1 MLTKG
6 RAIQAFYRPAG
17 DSHDEMQEG
26 EGAIR
31 PHWRAFA
38 QSFGALSSADL
49 ARRWE
54 FGQTLLQE
62 NGVTYNVYGDPAG
75 LERPWQLD
83 PLPVILSAAEWTAI
97 EQAVVQRATLLSAIA
112 ADLYGPR
119 QLIAD
124 GLLPPSLLHA
134 NPNFLRPCAGMRPPG
149 GSFLDVY
156 AVEVARGADGGWRV
170 IADRTE
176 VPAGAGYALENRT
189 IVSRVLPE
197 FFRAMPVRRL
207 GPFFDALRRT
217 LQSLSPRRNDDPRI
231 VLMTPGPYNETY
243 FEHAFLA
250 RHLGLTLVQGED
262 LTVRDNKVFLKTL
275 TGLQQVDV
283 ILRRTNG
290 EWCDPLEL
298 RGDSTLGVAGLVQA
312 ARAGT
317 VAVANPL
324 GSGLLDGSAI
334 MPFLPGIARR
344 LLGEELALPSVAT
357 WWCGQDAER
366 AHVMENLGR
375 LVLRP
380 AFHNRIRPV
389 LGAGLSAVELGELA
403 AAITAKPWEWVAQE
417 MAAMSTVPVWT
428 PDGLEPQH
436 MVIRLFAVATESG
449 WQVMPGGLARVS
461 AERDLLAARLQTGG
475 GGSKDVWVMSEPGG
489 ETQAQPRGSAA
500 QVRLTRGNRDLPSR
514 VADNM
519 FWLGRY
525 VERCEATTRKLRAA
539 VTLIE
544 EALDQGDSARAAFT
558 VRIMAKLGLAF
569 PPGAES
575 LPPSELVAALVAYH
589 ANPAGT
595 GLANSGDR
603 LGRVMAHLRDRL
615 SADTWRALQRLRDRI
630 ARLRKD
636 GGRGVASKLN
646 SIILT
651 GEAIAGLAMENMT
664 RGPLWLFLDIG
675 RRVERAVTIVDT
687 FAGALAFAD
696 GEDDVPLDLLLEI
709 SDSTMTYRSRYLA
722 APRLAG
728 VLDLLLSDDSNP
740 RSLAFQLE
748 ALSDHMDRLAAQ
760 AGGDGFLRPE
770 QRQMTVLC
778 GIVRTLE
785 VPVLAAYDRD
795 GGYHDAERLLESLRS
810 RLWGLSELLSRQYFT
825 HAQWR
830 LPTPSQDFLP

>member
-1 MLTKG
+1 MQTQG
-6 RAIQAFYRPAG
+6 RIIQAFHRPAG
-17 DSHDEMQEG
+17 DGHDEMQAG
-26 EGAIR
+26 DGQVR

-38 QSFGALSSADL
+38 DAFAALSPAEL
-49 ARRWE
+49 ARRWD
-54 FGQTLLQE
+54 FGQTQLQE

-83 PLPVILSAAEWTAI
+83 PLPVILSAREWAGI
-97 EQAVVQRATLLSAIA
+97 ERAVAQRATLLEAVIA
-112 ADLYGPR
+112 DCYGPR
-119 QLIAD
+119 RLIRD
-124 GLLPPSLLHA
+124 GLVPPSLLHA
-134 NPNFLRPCAGMRPPG
+134 NPNFLRPCAANSPPG
-149 GSFLDVY
+149 GRFLDVY
-156 AVEVARGADGGWRV
+156 AVELARGADGGWRV

-176 VPAGAGYALENRT
+176 VPAGSGYALENRT

-207 GPFFDALRRT
+207 GPFFDTLRAT
-217 LQSLSPRRNDDPRI
+217 LQGRSPRRNDDPRM
-231 VLMTPGPYNETY
+231 VLMSPGPYNETY

-283 ILRRTNG
+283 ILRRTAG

-312 ARAGT
+312 VRAGS
-317 VAVANPL
+317 VAIANPL

-334 MPFLPGIARR
+334 MAFLPGIARAV
-344 LLGEELALPSVAT
+344 LGEDLALPSLAT

-366 AHVMENLGR
+366 EAVLAGLDR

-380 AFHNRIRPV
+380 AFHNRTRPV
-389 LGAGLSAVELGELA
+389 LGAGLNGAERAELA
-403 AAITAKPWEWVAQE
+403 AAIRARPWDWVAQE
-417 MAAMSTVPVWT
+417 MATMSTVPVWT
-428 PDGLEPQH
+428 EGGLDSQH
-436 MVIRLFAVATESG
+436 MVIRLFAVASDDG
-449 WQVMPGGLARVS
+449 WTVMPGGLARVS

-475 GGSKDVWVMSEPGG
+475 GGSKDVWVLSEPG
-489 ETQAQPRGSAA
+489 QAA
-500 QVRLTRGNRDLPSR
+500 QAVPRNAAAPVRLTRGNRDLPSR

-539 VTLIE
+539 VTLVE
-544 EALDQGDSARAAFT
+544 EALDQGDPARAAQA
-558 VRIMAKLGLAF
+558 VRVMAKLGLSVPAR
-569 PPGAES
+569 ADA
-575 LPPSELVAALVAYH
+575 LPPPQMVAALLAHHSDIAVD
-589 ANPAGT
+589 
-595 GLANSGDR
+595 GLANAGER
-603 LGRVMAHLRDRL
+603 LGRVVAHLRDRL

-630 ARLRKD
+630 VRLSRD
-636 GGRGVASKLN
+636 TQRSLASRLN
-646 SIILT
+646 SVILT
-651 GEAIAGLAMENMT
+651 GEAISGLAMENMT

-675 RRVERAVTIVDT
+675 RRVERAITVVDT
-687 FAGALAFAD
+687 LAGALAWAT

-728 VLDLLLSDDSNP
+728 VLDLVLADDSNP

-785 VPVLAAYDRD
+785 VPVLAEYDRD
-795 GGYHDAERLLESLRS
+795 GGYHDAERLLESIRT
-810 RLWGLSELLSRQYFT
+810 RLWGLSDMLSRQYFT

-830 LPTPSQDFLP
+830 LPTAGLDHLP

>member
-1 MLTKG
+1 MRTEDDT
-6 RAIQAFYRPAG
+6 IQTFYRPTG
-17 DSHDEMQEG
+17 DFFDEMQEG
-26 EGAIR
+26 SGEVR

-38 QSFGALSSADL
+38 QSFSALSAADL

-83 PLPVILSAAEWTAI
+83 PLPVILSAEEWTGI
-97 EQAVVQRATLLSAIA
+97 RRAVAQRATLMNAIIG
-112 ADLYGPR
+112 DLYGR
-119 QLIAD
+119 RTLIAQ
-124 GLLPPSLLHA
+124 GLLPGSLLHS
-134 NPNFLRPCAGMRPPG
+134 NPAFLRPCAGMKPPG
-149 GSFLDVY
+149 GRFLDIY
-156 AVEVARGADGGWRV
+156 AVELARGNDGLWRV

-197 FFRAMPVRRL
+197 FFRAMPVQRL

-231 VLMTPGPYNETY
+231 VLLTPGPYNETY

-250 RHLGLTLVQGED
+250 RHMGLTLVQGED

-283 ILRRTNG
+283 ILRRTTG

-312 ARAGT
+312 ARAGN
-317 VAVANPL
+317 VAIANPL

-334 MPFLPGIARR
+334 MAFLPRVARA
-344 LLGEELALPSVAT
+344 LLGEELRLPSVAT
-357 WWCGQDAER
+357 WWCGQQAER
-366 AHVMENLGR
+366 DTVLANLGQ

-380 AFHNRIRPV
+380 AFHNRIRPIV
-389 LGAGLSAVELGELA
+389 GAGLAADEREALA
-403 AAITAKPWEWVAQE
+403 ARVRAKPWDWVAQE
-417 MAAMSTVPVWT
+417 VGGVSTVPVWT
-428 PDGLEPQH
+428 AGGLEPQH
-436 MVIRLFAVATESG
+436 TIIRLFAVATESG

-461 AERDLLAARLQTGG
+461 AERDLLAARLQAGG
-475 GGSKDVWVMSEPGG
+475 GGSKDVWVLSERESQASTPVRTGG
-489 ETQAQPRGSAA
+489 AA
-500 QVRLTRGNRDLPSR
+500 VRLTRGNRDLPSR

-525 VERCEATTRKLRAA
+525 VERCEATTRKLRSA

-544 EALDQGDSARAAFT
+544 EALDQGDEARAAYA
-558 VRIMAKLGLAF
+558 VRIMTKLGLAF
-569 PPGAES
+569 PGGADTVA
-575 LPPSELVAALVAYH
+575 PHQLVGGLIDFHADASAL
-589 ANPAGT
+589 
-595 GLANSGDR
+595 GLAGCGER
-603 LGRVMAHLRDRL
+603 LGRVVAHLRDRL
-615 SADTWRALQRLRDRI
+615 STDTWRALQRLRDRI
-630 ARLRKD
+630 LRLPE
-636 GGRGVASKLN
+636 GGGEGIAGRLN
-646 SIILT
+646 AVIMTS
-651 GEAIAGLAMENMT
+651 EAVSGLAMENMT
-664 RGPLWLFLDIG
+664 RGPVWLFLDTG
-675 RRVERAVTIVDT
+675 RRLERAITIVDT
-687 FAGALAFAD
+687 FSGALTWAE

-728 VLDLLLSDDSNP
+728 VLDLLLCDDSNP

-748 ALSDHMDRLAAQ
+748 ALAAHMDQLAAY
-760 AGGDGFLRPE
+760 GGNDGFLRPE

-785 VPVLAAYDRD
+785 VPVLAGFDRD
-795 GGYHDAERLLESLRS
+795 GGYHDAERVLEAIRS
-810 RLWGLSELLSRQYFT
+810 RLWSLSEMLSREYFT

-830 LPTPSQDFLP
+830 LPTPALDVLP

>member
-1 MLTKG
+1 VVTEDSVISAL
-6 RAIQAFYRPAG
+6 YRPPG
-17 DSHDEMQEG
+17 QGHDEMQAADG
-26 EGAIR
+26 EVR

-38 QSFGALSSADL
+38 QSFAGLSAADL

-83 PLPVILSAAEWTAI
+83 PLPVILSAQEWAGI
-97 EQAVVQRATLLSAIA
+97 ERAVIQRATLLDGVI

-119 QLIAD
+119 RLIRD

-134 NPNFLRPCAGMRPPG
+134 NPNYLRPCAGTG
-149 GSFLDVY
+149 GRFLDVY
-156 AVEVARGADGGWRV
+156 AVELARDASGGWRV
-170 IADRTE
+170 MADRTE

-207 GPFFDALRRT
+207 GPFFDTLRAT
-217 LQSLSPRRNDDPRI
+217 LRGRSPRRNDDPRM

-262 LTVRDNKVFLKTL
+262 MTVRDNKVFLKTL

-283 ILRRTNG
+283 ILRRTIG

-312 ARAGT
+312 ARAGS

-334 MPFLPGIARR
+334 MAFLPGIARSM
-344 LLGEELALPSVAT
+344 LGEDLALPSLPS

-366 AHVMENLGR
+366 EYVLENLER

-380 AFHNRIRPV
+380 AFHNRTRPV
-389 LGAGLSAVELGELA
+389 LGAGLTAEGRDELA
-403 AAITAKPWEWVAQE
+403 AAIRARPWEWVAQE
-417 MAAMSTVPVWT
+417 MADMSTVPVWT
-428 PDGLEPQH
+428 EGGLEPQH
-436 MVIRLFAVATESG
+436 MVIRLFAVASEDG
-449 WQVMPGGLARVS
+449 WSVMPGGLARVS
-461 AERDLLAARLQTGG
+461 PERDLLAARLQTGG
-475 GGSKDVWVMSEPGG
+475 GGSKDLWVLTDP
-489 ETQAQPRGSAA
+489 TAAAHTAPRNTSAP
-500 QVRLTRGNRDLPSR
+500 VRLVRGNRDLPSR

-544 EALDQGDSARAAFT
+544 EALDQGDGARAVYAA
-558 VRIMAKLGLAF
+558 RLMGQLGLAL
-569 PPGAES
+569 PPGLAA
-575 LPPSELVAALVAYH
+575 LPPEKLVGALIGHHCDLAVD
-589 ANPAGT
+589 
-595 GLANSGDR
+595 GLAQAGER
-603 LGRVMAHLRDRL
+603 LGRVVAHLRDRV
-615 SADTWRALQRLRDRI
+615 SADTWRAVQRLRDRI
-630 ARLRKD
+630 GKLALRD
-636 GGRGVASKLN
+636 ERALSSKLN
-646 SIILT
+646 SVILT
-651 GEAIAGLAMENMT
+651 AEAISGLSMENMT
-664 RGPLWLFLDIG
+664 RGPLWLFLDTG
-675 RRVERAVTIVDT
+675 RRVERAITVVDT
-687 FAGALAFAD
+687 MAGALTGAE
-696 GEDDVPLDLLLEI
+696 GEEDVPLDLLLEI

-728 VLDLLLSDDSNP
+728 VLDLLLADDSNP

-748 ALSDHMDRLAAQ
+748 ALDAHMDRLAEQ

-785 VPVLAAYDRD
+785 IGVLAEYDRD
-795 GGYHDAERLLESLRS
+795 GGYHDAERLLEAIRT
-810 RLWGLSELLSRQYFT
+810 RLWGLSDMLSRQYFT

-830 LPTPSQDFLP
+830 LPTASLDHLP

>member
-1 MLTKG
+1 MLTEELT
-6 RAIQAFYRPAG
+6 IPAFYRPTERG
-17 DSHDEMQEG
+17 LDEMMAEDG
-26 EGAIR
+26 SVRA
-31 PHWRAFA
+31 HWQAFA
-38 QSFGALSSADL
+38 TSFAALSPADL

-83 PLPVILSAAEWTAI
+83 PLPVILSAGEWAEI
-97 EQAVVQRATLLSAIA
+97 ERAVVQRASLLEAVI
-112 ADLYGPR
+112 ADLYGQR
-119 QLIAD
+119 RLIRER
-124 GLLPPSLLHA
+124 LIPPSLLHA
-134 NPNFLRPCAGMRPPG
+134 NPNFLRPLAGTRPPQG
-149 GSFLDVY
+149 RFLDTY
-156 AVEVARGADGGWRV
+156 AVELARTPNGGWQV
-170 IADRTE
+170 VADRTE
-176 VPAGAGYALENRT
+176 VPAGTGYALENRT

-207 GPFFDALRRT
+207 GPFFDTMRATLRA
-217 LQSLSPRRNDDPRI
+217 LSPRRNDDPRI

-283 ILRRTNG
+283 IVRRTTG

-312 ARAGT
+312 ARTGT
-317 VAVANPL
+317 VAVVNTL

-334 MPFLPGIARR
+334 MPFLPGIAHAFLGQD
-344 LLGEELALPSVAT
+344 LLFPSVPS

-366 AHVMENLGR
+366 ETVLDNLER

-380 AFHNRIRPV
+380 AFHNRTRPV
-389 LGAGLSAVELGELA
+389 VGAGLDTPQRQDLI
-403 AAITAKPWEWVAQE
+403 AAIRTRPWDWVAQE
-417 MAAMSTVPVWT
+417 MAAISTVPVWT
-428 PDGLEPQH
+428 EGGLESQH
-436 MVIRLFAVATESG
+436 MVIRLFAMATEDG
-449 WQVMPGGLARVS
+449 WTVMPGGLARVS
-461 AERDLLAARLQTGG
+461 PARDLLAARLQSGG
-475 GGSKDVWVMSEPGG
+475 GGSKDVWVLSDAA
-489 ETQAQPRGSAA
+489 TTAQTAPRAA
-500 QVRLTRGNRDLPSR
+500 AAPVRLTRGNRDLPSR

-525 VERCEATTRKLRAA
+525 VERCEIMTRKLRAA
-539 VTLIE
+539 VSQVE
-544 EALDQGDSARAAFT
+544 EALDQGDEARAAYG
-558 VRIMAKLGLAF
+558 VRVMGKLGL
-569 PPGAES
+569 S
-575 LPPSELVAALVAYH
+575 LPAGIERTKPHKLGCALMAH
-589 ANPAGT
+589 HGDQDT
-595 GLANSGDR
+595 GGLASTGER
-603 LGRVMAHLRDRL
+603 LGRVVAHLRDRL
-615 SADTWRALQRLRDRI
+615 SVDTWRALQQLRDRI
-630 ARLRKD
+630 VKLDRED
-636 GGRGVASKLN
+636 GRGVAAKLN
-646 SIILT
+646 TIILT
-651 GEAIAGLAMENMT
+651 GEAVSGLAMENMT
-664 RGPLWLFLDIG
+664 RGPLWLFLDTG
-675 RRVERAVTIVDT
+675 RRVERAITVVDT
-687 FAGALAFAD
+687 TAGALSWAD

-728 VLDLLLSDDSNP
+728 VMDLLLADETNP

-748 ALSDHMDRLAAQ
+748 ALSDHMDRLAAL

-785 VPVLAAYDRD
+785 IPVLSSFDID
-795 GGYHDAERLLESLRS
+795 GGYHDAERLLENIRS
-810 RLWGLSELLSRQYFT
+810 RLWGVSETLTRQYFT

-830 LPTPSQDFLP
+830 LPTASLDYLP